1 MTARHVRP
9 LAPPRVAPARPALRV
24 TAHSAPRAVTR
35 PALAAAA
42 LAWLALAG
50 CADLGPSAK
59 SGPTVHQLQ
68 DAVQHCRQSG
78 QRVRLTG
85 PNAPADQGSY
95 TNIQDSNGQRQTERS
110 DPSGGGSWFRC
121 GP

>member
-9 LAPPRVAPARPALRV
+9 LAPQRSTLVPPALRV
-24 TAHSAPRAVTR
+24 TAR

-42 LAWLALAG
+42 ALALLGLVG
-50 CADLGPSAK
+50 CADMGPSAK
-59 SGPTVHQLQ
+59 SGPSIHQLQ
-68 DAVQHCRQSG
+68 DAVQHCRQTG
-78 QRVRLTG
+78 QRVQLTG
-85 PNAPADQGSY
+85 RYGPPSQGSY
-95 TNIQDSNGQRQTERS
+95 TNIQDSSGQRQTERS